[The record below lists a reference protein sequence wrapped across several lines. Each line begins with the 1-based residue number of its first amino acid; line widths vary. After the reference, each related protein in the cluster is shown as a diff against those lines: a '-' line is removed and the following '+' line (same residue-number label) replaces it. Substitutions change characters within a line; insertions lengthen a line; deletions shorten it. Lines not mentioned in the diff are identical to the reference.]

1 MFGSKKPAVFVDQ
14 QVETVIGKGT
24 QIQGTIT
31 ANSGV
36 RIDGQLDGDLTSSGD
51 VLVGDS
57 GVLNAQVKARNAV
70 IAGLVKGNVEVS
82 EKLELMP
89 TAKLYGDIKVG
100 MLIIGEGAIFKGAC
114 EMRQENASFHKTEE

>member
-1 MFGSKKPAVFVDQ
+1 MFGSKKPTVFVDQ

-24 QIQGTIT
+24 QIKGTIT
-31 ANSGV
+31 ASAGV

-57 GVLNAQVKARNAV
+57 GVLNAEVKARNAV
-70 IAGLVKGNVEVS
+70 VAGVVKGNVEVQ

-100 MLIIGEGAIFKGAC
+100 MLIIGEGAVFKGAC
-114 EMRQENASFHKTEE
+114 EMRQESTFADK

>member
-1 MFGSKKPAVFVDQ
+1 MFGSKKPAVFFDQ

-24 QIQGTIT
+24 KIQGTIT
-31 ANSGV
+31 ADSGV

-57 GVLNAQVKARNAV
+57 GVLNAEFKARNAV
-70 IAGLVKGNVEVS
+70 IAGIVKGNVEVS
-82 EKLELMP
+82 GKLELMP

-114 EMRQENASFHKTEE
+114 EMRQESGSFNKNEE

>member
-24 QIQGTIT
+24 QIQGSIT
-31 ANSGV
+31 ASGI

-57 GVLNAQVKARNAV
+57 GVLNAEIKARNAV
-70 IAGLVKGNVEVS
+70 IAGMVKGNVEVAG
-82 EKLELMP
+82 KLELMP
-89 TAKLYGDIKVG
+89 TAKLCGDIKVG
-100 MLIIGEGAIFKGAC
+100 MLIIGEGAVFKGAC
-114 EMRQENASFHKTEE
+114 EMHQESGNFNNNEA

>member
-24 QIQGTIT
+24 KIQGTIT
-31 ANSGV
+31 ADSGV
-36 RIDGQLDGDLTSSGD
+36 RIDGELNGDLTSSGD

-57 GVLNAQVKARNAV
+57 GILSAEVKARNAV
-70 IAGLVKGNVEVS
+70 IAGTVTGNVQVS
-82 EKLELMP
+82 GKLELMP

-100 MLIIGEGAIFKGAC
+100 MLIIGEGAVFKGAC
-114 EMRQENASFHKTEE
+114 QMQQESGSFSKNEE

>member
-24 QIQGTIT
+24 KIQGTIT
-31 ANSGV
+31 ADSGV

-51 VLVGDS
+51 ILIGDS
-57 GVLNAQVKARNAV
+57 GVLNAEIKAHNAV
-70 IAGLVKGNVEVS
+70 IAGMVKGNVEVS
-82 EKLELMP
+82 GKLELMP

-114 EMRQENASFHKTEE
+114 EMRQDSGSFDKNKE